1 MQKTDDTRQKKS
13 GGQKKPHARP
23 VTTKPAGEKRK
34 RLKEALR
41 ESEENYRLLVENTHD
56 IIYTITADGVL
67 TFVSPAWT
75 TLLGHP
81 VKQVV
86 GKSFLSFVHPDDIP
100 GCMVFLDSVIKTG
113 QRQEGVEYRVR
124 HTDGTWY
131 WHTSSAVPFK
141 DDAGTIVG
149 FYGIARDIT
158 KRKRAEEALLESETK
173 YHAMIDQ
180 SLDGITIL
188 DEHGN
193 VDDWNRVMTSI
204 TGIQQRDAIGRPIW
218 EIQSRLIPDEQ
229 KTPELLEQ
237 LQNAQKSIIELKMD
251 WPGES
256 REQTIICADGTRKV
270 VQDSSFIIR
279 THDAIRFGTIMRDIT
294 ERKQVEEALRHLNTH
309 DALTGLYNRG
319 FFEEEMARLERGREF
334 PISIMMADLDYLKDT
349 NDQDGHAA
357 GDALLKR
364 VAQALNAAFRAEDV
378 VARIGGDEF
387 AVLLPATDATAAEV
401 SLQRVRQVIQEN
413 NAAHTGTPIR
423 ISLGVSTAE
432 NPAPLSGALKGADA
446 NMYCEK
452 RGHDAS

>member
-1 MQKTDDTRQKKS
+1 
-13 GGQKKPHARP
+13 
-23 VTTKPAGEKRK
+23 
-34 RLKEALR
+34 
-41 ESEENYRLLVENTHD
+41 
-56 IIYTITADGVL
+56 
-67 TFVSPAWT
+67 
-75 TLLGHP
+75 
-81 VKQVV
+81 
-86 GKSFLSFVHPDDIP
+86 
-100 GCMVFLDSVIKTG
+100 MVFLDSVIKTG

-349 NDQDGHAA
+349 NDQNGHAA

-432 NPAPLSGALKGADA
+432 TPAPLSGVLKGADA

-452 RGHDAS
+452 RGHNAS